1 MESFPQFAAKAAW
14 RNMPCARCFK
24 SLWAEPSTSPALCF
38 SCRAK
43 VEAEERY
50 QLLVHGMQPASAA
63 AWLLGDFRKPLSVE
77 ELAEALSVLAD
88 VVHEPEGTAAAKEAA
103 APVAPREKVRMLVLS
118 LSHPSW
124 GAPLI
129 AAVLQDEGFPV
140 TVEMVDGML
149 AIWRL
154 STDEDRWLRL
164 EEGARQGNPL
174 STEQAAFVESF
185 NPAFRDR
192 ELTAPHPGALLCQD
206 ILALRGPQRDSG
218 LFLHAAVD
226 AYSEYAFGFLYHT
239 RQPEAAVAVL
249 HNLALPFF
257 KRRNLRTAVVVAADV
272 PEFWPAS
279 TNAYQRY
286 LDLLNIGEEPAL
298 QTGAP
303 TTGLMER
310 FAHDFKTDFL
320 DRNEAL
326 LSDARLTTLRTKLDN
341 WLDYYNAQRMLRGYP
356 NYGAAPTDR
365 IQRYLDNQVQ
375 SSA

>member
-1 MESFPQFAAKAAW
+1 MESFPKFAAKAAW
-14 RNMPCARCFK
+14 RNLPCARCLK
-24 SLWAEPSTSPALCF
+24 PLWAEPSSTPQLCF
-38 SCRAK
+38 SCRAE

-50 QLLVHGMQPASAA
+50 QLMVHGMQPASAA

-77 ELAEALSVLAD
+77 ELAEALAILGDA
-88 VVHEPEGTAAAKEAA
+88 VHEPAGAAAAMEAA
-103 APVAPREKVRMLVLS
+103 APVAPRVKVRMLVLT
-118 LSHPSW
+118 LTHPSW

-129 AAVLQDEGFPV
+129 SAVLQDEGFPV
-140 TVEMVDGML
+140 NVEMVEGTL
-149 AIWRL
+149 ASWRL
-154 STDEDRWLRL
+154 ATDEDRWLRL

-192 ELTAPHPGALLCQD
+192 VLAAMYPGALLCQD
-206 ILALRGPQRDSG
+206 ILALRGQKRDGG
-218 LFLHAAVD
+218 LFLHAVVD

-257 KRRNLRTAVVVAADV
+257 KHRGLQTLAVIAADV
-272 PEFWPAS
+272 PECWPVKP
-279 TNAYQRY
+279 NPYQRY
-286 LDLLNIGEEPAL
+286 LDLLGIGEEPAL

-310 FAHDFKTDFL
+310 FVNDFKTDFL

-326 LSDARLTTLRTKLDN
+326 LSDVRLTTLRTKLDN
-341 WLDYYNAQRMLRGYP
+341 WLENYNGQRMIRGFP
-356 NYGAAPTDR
+356 NYGASPTDR
-365 IQRYLDNQVQ
+365 VQQYLDGYDQA
-375 SSA
+375 SA